1 MADWNS
7 LSLGRT
13 APCGTSGK
21 LLSIMAGPI
30 GTPTVRLGE
39 GLAVLQQLPK
49 ALLVA
54 WNSLSSGRT
63 VLCGIS
69 GKPLSIM
76 AGPIGIP
83 TVMPVLALPFR
94 YRESTIPHIIL

>member
-1 MADWNS
+1 MAGWNYS
-7 LSLGRT
+7 PLERT

-21 LLSIMAGPI
+21 LLSIMVGPI
-30 GTPTVRLGE
+30 GTPTVRLEE
-39 GLAVLQQLPK
+39 GLAVLQQLPQ

-54 WNSLSSGRT
+54 WNSLSSGRM

-69 GKPLSIM
+69 GKPLPIM
-76 AGPIGIP
+76 AGQIGIP